1 MARGAGQGGA
11 GFAQGRF
18 GVPVPMTRT
27 LRALGAVTVAY
38 SVAVVAV
45 PKLLAGPCRMTDVT
59 GRTPWSARVL
69 IQGIGVRD
77 TAIGVA
83 MMTAPPGIALTAST
97 LCRIASDAGDAVAF
111 GVALPDTGAKVKVA
125 GFAVLW
131 AAVNAV
137 ALARAEPDTL
147 SALLAGRSR

>member
-1 MARGAGQGGA
+1 
-11 GFAQGRF
+11 
-18 GVPVPMTRT
+18 
-27 LRALGAVTVAY
+27 VAY

-45 PKLLAGPCRMTDVT
+45 PKLLAGPCRMTDVA

-83 MMTAPPGIALTAST
+83 MMTAPPGVALTTAT
-97 LCRIASDAGDAVAF
+97 LCRVVSDAGDAVAF
-111 GVALPDTGAKVKVA
+111 GIALPDTGAKVKVA
-125 GFAVLW
+125 GFAALW

-137 ALARAEPDTL
+137 ALAKAEPGAL
-147 SALLAGRSR
+147 SALRPGRRR